1 MTDDT
6 TIPGDELGGW
16 DPETHRDAVDALVLA
31 GEWTLDDG
39 GEE

>member
-1 MTDDT
+1 MTNDT
-6 TIPGDELGGW
+6 PTPGDELGGW
-16 DPETHRDAVDALVLA
+16 DADAHRDAVDALVLM